1 MSKPILVGFDPRRGD
16 RAPVEFAVAA
26 ARFTGARL
34 IVVSVESGGRDADA
48 DLLVDASDVLGQVA
62 QDVGAD
68 GIEAEFRKVKSS
80 SAARALHE
88 LAEAQ
93 DAGLLVV
100 GSSRRSPVGR
110 VLLGSTAERL
120 MHGATCPVAVVPER
134 WQPKGSLETIGVAY
148 SDSDEARVALRGA
161 HAFARRARAKLRV
174 VTIVEHRLEMHLE
187 TEPTLAG
194 RAERT
199 DLEDVE
205 GLHRVEAEKHLREVV
220 AELGDDVEI
229 EVDALLG
236 DPADVLIDLSRFM
249 DLLVCGSR
257 AYGPLRAVLLGSV
270 SRRVT
275 SEARCPVIVVPR
287 GVEISLE
294 AVVADSGETRLAAY

>member
-16 RAPVEFAVAA
+16 RAPVEFAVTA

-34 IVVSVESGGRDADA
+34 IVVSVESGARDADA
-48 DLLVDASDVLGQVA
+48 DLLADASDVLGQAA
-62 QDVGAD
+62 QDLEAD
-68 GIEAEFRKVKSS
+68 SIEAEFRRVKSS

-88 LAEAQ
+88 LAEAE

-120 MHGATCPVAVVPER
+120 MHGSTCPVVVVPER
-134 WQPKGSLETIGVAY
+134 WRPKASLETTGVAY

-161 HAFARRARAKLRV
+161 HALARRAGAKLRV
-174 VTIVEHRLEMHLE
+174 VTVVEHRFEMHLE

-194 RAERT
+194 RAEKA

-205 GLHRVEAEKHLREVV
+205 GLHRVKAEKHVRDVV
-220 AELGDDVEI
+220 TELGDDVQV
-229 EVDALLG
+229 EVEALLG

-275 SEARCPVIVVPR
+275 AEARCPVIVVPR
-287 GVEISLE
+287 GVETSLE
-294 AVVADSGETRLAAY
+294 ALVADSGETRLAAY

>member
-26 ARFTGARL
+26 ARFTGAPL
-34 IVVSVESGGRDADA
+34 IVVSVESAGHDADA
-48 DLLVDASDVLGQVA
+48 DLVADASEVLAQVA
-62 QDVGAD
+62 RDLESDSLEAD
-68 GIEAEFRKVKSS
+68 FRTVKSS
-80 SAARALHE
+80 SAARALHG
-88 LAEAQ
+88 LADAE

-120 MHGATCPVAVVPER
+120 TQGSTCPVAVVPER
-134 WQPKGSLETIGVAY
+134 WQPKGSLQTIGVAY
-148 SDSDEARVALRGA
+148 ADSDEARAALRGA
-161 HAFARRARAKLRV
+161 YALARRAGAKLRAVTV
-174 VTIVEHRLEMHLE
+174 VAHRFEMHLE

-194 RAERT
+194 RPERA

-205 GLHRVEAEKHLREVV
+205 GLHRVQAEKHLREVV
-220 AELGDDVEI
+220 AALGDDVEV
-229 EVDALLG
+229 EAEALLG
-236 DPADVLIDLSRFM
+236 DPADVLIDLSRFL

-275 SEARCPVIVVPR
+275 AEARCPVIVVPR
-287 GVEISLE
+287 GVEASLE
-294 AVVADSGETRLAAY
+294 ALVADSGQTRVAAY

>member
-62 QDVGAD
+62 QDIGAD